1 MNPLQFLYDEV
12 DILKDGKNGKISLVY
27 DKVSKQFY
35 ILKERNFKTAE
46 IYERLKKIKSP
57 YLPEIYRTLEFDGK
71 FFIVEEFIQ
80 GRTLLEILTYNNGLD
95 EEKSARVLKQL
106 CECLKVLHSQKIIHR
121 DIKPSNIIL
130 TENENVKL
138 IDFSISRIE
147 KEALEADTDF
157 FGTKGYAPPEQYGFK
172 QTDARSDIF
181 SLGVT
186 IQKILGENYN
196 GYLKKILS
204 KCTELD
210 PKNRYQ
216 NVDEILTDIDKKFF
230 RHKLKKAAVKI
241 AASGSTCLIIFVAQD
256 FIEKAILSEP
266 LVQVEKIEPQKE
278 ITPKEKP
285 KLEKVQ
291 PRQTP
296 KKVEWAEI
304 KMPELETFPAPQIIP
319 EVENSS
325 EPQISEVDTLEDESP
340 SDPRR
345 NRICTLTLNGKTYQ
359 SGEGEISKNI
369 WQTWKNDGENIYLP
383 ENFSVSLNLENKSS
397 APLDISVKA
406 DLKGLQ
412 SAEKIFPAKIDAG
425 TSKSFEIPIGGLAC
439 NNGSFKVE
447 IWLKENDGEP
457 LFGFWNGENFNNN
470 STIIIYLTGYHE
482 WKNNKKK
489 FESVS

>member
-1 MNPLQFLYDEV
+1 
-12 DILKDGKNGKISLVY
+12 
-27 DKVSKQFY
+27 
-35 ILKERNFKTAE
+35 
-46 IYERLKKIKSP
+46 
-57 YLPEIYRTLEFDGK
+57 
-71 FFIVEEFIQ
+71 
-80 GRTLLEILTYNNGLD
+80 
-95 EEKSARVLKQL
+95 
-106 CECLKVLHSQKIIHR
+106 
-121 DIKPSNIIL
+121 
-130 TENENVKL
+130 
-138 IDFSISRIE
+138 
-147 KEALEADTDF
+147 
-157 FGTKGYAPPEQYGFK
+157 
-172 QTDARSDIF
+172 
-181 SLGVT
+181 LGVT

-216 NVDEILTDIDKKFF
+216 NVDEILIDIDKKFF

-241 AASGSTCLIIFVAQD
+241 AASCATSLIIFVAQD

-266 LVQVEKIEPQKE
+266 LVQVEEINLQKE

-325 EPQISEVDTLEDESP
+325 EPQIFEVDTLEDEEAA
-340 SDPRR
+340 DPRL

-359 SGEGEISKNI
+359 SGDGEISKNI

-383 ENFSVSLNLENKSS
+383 ENFSVSLNLENKSA

-406 DLKGLQ
+406 NLKGLQ
-412 SAEKIFPAKIDAG
+412 SAEKIFPAKIAAG

-439 NNGSFKVE
+439 SNGSFEIE
-447 IWLKENDGEP
+447 IWLRENDGEP
-457 LFGFWNGENFNNN
+457 LFGFWNGANISNKGAVR
-470 STIIIYLTGYHE
+470 IYLQ
-482 WKNNKKK
+482 K
-489 FESVS
+489 